1 MLEAR
6 RDIEEFEFQIQKNK
20 ERYQKNEEKEA
31 PLNMTICSQKAGSEK
46 QAFDLKLVDNRRDQ
60 LVSLLTPRIM

>member
-1 MLEAR
+1 
-6 RDIEEFEFQIQKNK
+6 
-20 ERYQKNEEKEA
+20 
-31 PLNMTICSQKAGSEK
+31 MTICSQKAGSEK